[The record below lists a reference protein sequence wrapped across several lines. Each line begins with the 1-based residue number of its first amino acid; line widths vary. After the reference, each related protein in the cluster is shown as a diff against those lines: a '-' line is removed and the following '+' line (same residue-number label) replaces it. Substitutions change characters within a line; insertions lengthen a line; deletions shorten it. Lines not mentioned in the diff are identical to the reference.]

1 MTTDNLVERIGQKI
15 VENASASRKKREV
28 SSAKSIAVLLSCS
41 WVWVVDRDQKSDV
54 IDVAKRSSQKKKG
67 DGLTGNV
74 PLPDTEDVTKT
85 LTNVQTQDG
94 KQSSTVLLFE
104 ATATLPPTSL
114 TTLSSSSI
122 ISSNSSQTLP
132 TEPAVLP
139 SATILQPFHDQPS
152 SSISSFG
159 VIGES
164 KGRHR
169 IDPCDKLLSDGASG
183 VRGGSGGKERD
194 TLDEYSVNAAV
205 SGKTKRRK
213 RPEDTEHRSE
223 SGERRPASTSSDGA
237 EAGSGLG
244 IGVEEPSGS
253 SVLPD
258 LPFSGDDRSKELT
271 DGNDSATTTT
281 TTTRIIAEGEGAD
294 PAHLSGTTDIEP
306 TRSGNSN
313 HEKEAEEEE
322 QEQPRQEAGD
332 SKSCDGSITPCKR
345 SSADSSSTCGS
356 ESGGRAAGGIA
367 GGGVAERPDRLEPE
381 DDNQPQ
387 DQEQEVRLPGRDTA
401 DTMPVRVDIVPP
413 PPNNSKQLGVT
424 KSLLYNGSKFRGSQK
439 SKGNAYEVEV
449 VLQHVDEANSYLC
462 GYLKITGLTFEFPTL
477 TTFFDGEIISRKYP
491 FLTRKWDADEDVDR
505 KHFGKFAAFSE
516 YQKTFNSDDFDY
528 DALAKSDYVFM
539 RWKEHFLVP
548 DHKIKNINGASFA
561 GFYYICFQK
570 SQAVME
576 GYYYHR
582 SSEWYQSLTLQHVA
596 ESCIQ
601 IYEFR

>member
-1 MTTDNLVERIGQKI
+1 M
-15 VENASASRKKREV
+15 S
-28 SSAKSIAVLLSCS
+28 
-41 WVWVVDRDQKSDV
+41 
-54 IDVAKRSSQKKKG
+54 G
-67 DGLTGNV
+67 DGPIGNV
-74 PLPDTEDVTKT
+74 PLLDTDDVTKT
-85 LTNVQTQDG
+85 LTTVQTQDG
-94 KQSSTVLLFE
+94 KQSSTVLLSAE
-104 ATATLPPTSL
+104 SPSPTSF
-114 TTLSSSSI
+114 TTLSSSSTT
-122 ISSNSSQTLP
+122 SSLTLP
-132 TEPAVLP
+132 TELAVLP

-152 SSISSFG
+152 SSISTLG
-159 VIGES
+159 AIGES

-169 IDPCDKLLSDGASG
+169 IDLCDKLSSNGVSG
-183 VRGGSGGKERD
+183 VRGGGGEERD
-194 TLDEYSVNAAV
+194 ALDECSVNAAV
-205 SGKTKRRK
+205 SGKTKRRNQSRQ

-223 SGERRPASTSSDGA
+223 SGARRTGSTSSNGE

-258 LPFSGDDRSKELT
+258 LPSAGDDRSKELT

-281 TTTRIIAEGEGAD
+281 TTRIIAEGEGAD
-294 PAHLSGTTDIEP
+294 PAQLSGTTEIEP
-306 TRSGNSN
+306 ARQDHSIY
-313 HEKEAEEEE
+313 EKRAEEEE
-322 QEQPRQEAGD
+322 QERQEASD
-332 SKSCDGSITPCKR
+332 SKPCDGNIIPCKR

-367 GGGVAERPDRLEPE
+367 GGGVAERPDRLEPDE
-381 DDNQPQ
+381 DNQPQ
-387 DQEQEVRLPGRDTA
+387 PQEQEVRLPGRDTT

>member
-1 MTTDNLVERIGQKI
+1 LFRCNFCDQTGHTFVLTTAINRL
-15 VENASASRKKREV
+15 
-28 SSAKSIAVLLSCS
+28 C
-41 WVWVVDRDQKSDV
+41 DV
-54 IDVAKRSSQKKKG
+54 IRWRQPTINHTRPIAHQ
-67 DGLTGNV
+67 T
-74 PLPDTEDVTKT
+74 T
-85 LTNVQTQDG
+85 LTVRSG
-94 KQSSTVLLFE
+94 
-104 ATATLPPTSL
+104 
-114 TTLSSSSI
+114 
-122 ISSNSSQTLP
+122 
-132 TEPAVLP
+132 AV
-139 SATILQPFHDQPS
+139 
-152 SSISSFG
+152 
-159 VIGES
+159 
-164 KGRHR
+164 
-169 IDPCDKLLSDGASG
+169 
-183 VRGGSGGKERD
+183 
-194 TLDEYSVNAAV
+194 V
-205 SGKTKRRK
+205 SGKARHHHQHRRN
-213 RPEDTEHRSE
+213 RSC
-223 SGERRPASTSSDGA
+223 RRPHETEQCVRTASPGSSTEGS
-237 EAGSGLG
+237 EEGAGSGLG
-244 IGVEEPSGS
+244 IDGRDVPSGS
-253 SVLPD
+253 TALPATGLGDRGKAPSQHVIAGEVKDPTDPATDTPTTILPPTVPTD
-258 LPFSGDDRSKELT
+258 LREQEHE
-271 DGNDSATTTT
+271 ATTLVTQEEPADT
-281 TTTRIIAEGEGAD
+281 EQRQRECECDVSSGSSSTTR
-294 PAHLSGTTDIEP
+294 
-306 TRSGNSN
+306 
-313 HEKEAEEEE
+313 
-322 QEQPRQEAGD
+322 
-332 SKSCDGSITPCKR
+332 KR

-356 ESGGRAAGGIA
+356 DNSGRGSGVAASV
-367 GGGVAERPDRLEPE
+367 GGGPAVEQRVNRGLDRPDADAGE
-381 DDNQPQ
+381 DDEQQ
-387 DQEQEVRLPGRDTA
+387 QQEEDDDDRLLLGERTGRQHRETN
-401 DTMPVRVDIVPP
+401 TESMPVRVDIVPP

-477 TTFFDGEIISRKYP
+477 TTFFDGEIISKKYP